1 MSHRHLAFV
10 LPLLAAALCPGFALA
25 EDEGGD
31 LGLGPMAATNDAGH
45 LPGGFLFGSPNGETN
60 LSMWWARADDER
72 IRLQGW
78 QLDVGS
84 WGPSPGMN
92 FDEPV
97 LPMPRAGDGAEDA
110 DEDDEQ
116 DTPPEDEG
124 SAAMVMSPYFVLG
137 GDRARG
143 ERFRFRTDINW
154 QWNLAS
160 YGGVPLDRFNV
171 GPLMGMGWRLLYP
184 HKDAADPHAS
194 GGVHLV
200 GGFAIGGCISRVV
213 HLRTVARVAWDPFVD
228 DIYAGEGGALLG
240 LDLRRFGAPLGMQ
253 LSGMASQELS
263 ADFEPG
269 WRASV
274 ALMHIP

>member
-1 MSHRHLAFV
+1 MCRCRLAFA
-10 LPLLAAALCPGFALA
+10 LPLILASLAPGVALA

-45 LPGGFLFGSPNGETN
+45 LPAGFLFGSPNGETN
-60 LSMWWARADDER
+60 LSMWWARADDDR

-78 QLDVGS
+78 QLDLGY
-84 WGPSPGMN
+84 WGPSPGMD
-92 FDEPV
+92 FDEPA
-97 LPMPRAGDGAEDA
+97 LPMPRGD
-110 DEDDEQ
+110 DED
-116 DTPPEDEG
+116 EDEEPELPVEEQG
-124 SAAMVMSPYFVLG
+124 SPAMVMSPYIVLG

-143 ERFRFRTDINW
+143 ERFRFRMDINW

-160 YGGVPLDRFNV
+160 YGGVPLERFNV
-171 GPLMGMGWRLLYP
+171 GPLLGLGWRLLYP
-184 HKDAADPHAS
+184 HKDSEDLHAS
-194 GGVHLV
+194 GGAHLT

-213 HLRTVARVAWDPFVD
+213 HLRTVARVAMDPFVND
-228 DIYAGEGGALLG
+228 VFAGEGGALLG
-240 LDLRRFGAPLGMQ
+240 IDLRRFGAPLGMQ
-253 LSGMASQELS
+253 LSGTATQELS